1 MELPRNSLR
10 YLLGLI
16 LFGILFTLW
25 CGLQGTEHGRLLS
38 TAVSLPLRYLEQQ
51 ISPRDEF
58 AADETENDWKAM
70 PDERNGPLPPPRWPE
85 LDSSMPTNPLWPS
98 DPDCSM
104 YNVSFPLKVRKTFLV
119 SFPRSGNSWT
129 RYLIEGATGLV
140 TGAVFKEKL
149 YHFDMKNDPVKLE
162 GKVILT
168 KIHSNNRRTVPDDVP
183 VILLLRNPAKSIVSY
198 YNFRKAR
205 GSDSKWF
212 HNVSYESYFTEDF
225 ARHANRQ
232 ISRWTKLAADRL
244 VYSRR
249 LLVIPYEVLKADPIA
264 QVRRALAFLGI
275 PADEA
280 RLACLR
286 HHSQGIA
293 LGLQRQADPYTP
305 QQKLVMAEAVANISE
320 LLRERNFP
328 PLPAYN

>member
-183 VILLLRNPAKSIVSY
+183 VILLLRNPAKFCPSRQPPDFQMDKVGRGPTRVLPATAGDPLRGAEGGSD
-198 YNFRKAR
+198 RAGAESSRVPRHSGGR
-205 GSDSKWF
+205 GSPGLPA
-212 HNVSYESYFTEDF
+212 TPL
-225 ARHANRQ
+225 AR
-232 ISRWTKLAADRL
+232 DRL
-244 VYSRR
+244 GTAETGRPVHPS
-249 LLVIPYEVLKADPIA
+249 
-264 QVRRALAFLGI
+264 
-275 PADEA
+275 
-280 RLACLR
+280 
-286 HHSQGIA
+286 
-293 LGLQRQADPYTP
+293 
-305 QQKLVMAEAVANISE
+305 AEASDG
-320 LLRERNFP
+320 RGCGKYF
-328 PLPAYN
+328 